1 MIICY
6 GNLGTSYIYMA
17 FPNIQVWKYGGNA
30 SVTCERMGGQC
41 MIAAISVIIVIGVPD
56 HN

>member
-1 MIICY
+1 MEIWEHH
-6 GNLGTSYIYMA
+6 IYMA

-41 MIAAISVIIVIGVPD
+41 MIAAISVIIEIGVPD

>member
-1 MIICY
+1 MEIWEHHIK
-6 GNLGTSYIYMA
+6 MA
-17 FPNIQVWKYGGNA
+17 FPNIQVGKYDGNGI
-30 SVTCERMGGQC
+30 VTCERMGGQC